1 MNTPARCRI
10 AVVGACPFPVPQ
22 GSQVYLHET
31 ARALRGQGHP
41 VDLVTYGYGQGDY
54 DGDLPLHRAANFFG
68 SRRTRSGPSFV
79 KPFLDA
85 ALVSRLRRVVRDRA
99 IDVVDAH
106 NYEGLAVALAAG
118 HRPVVYH
125 AHNAMADELPHYTRA
140 KRAAA
145 GFGRW
150 LDRAL
155 PRRAEC
161 VIAPHAVLAD
171 YLVECGCE
179 AGRVHTVPPPMDLD
193 GFEPCTE
200 RIATPS
206 VLYTGNLDAYQNL
219 PFLMRVM
226 EAVRRRVR
234 NARLTIATHSE
245 VDSTSYPEYVDRVHL
260 SDRDALR
267 DLLRQDA
274 VFVCPRV
281 SWSGYPI
288 KVLNAMAAAQAIV
301 CCESAAHAL
310 THEADGLTVPDD
322 DIEAFAEAVTGLLR
336 DETARREL
344 GRKARETLVTMH
356 DPAKVGAALSD
367 LFDLAC
373 GDASTQS
380 SVVL

>member
-31 ARALRGQGHP
+31 ARALQGQGHP

-68 SRRTRSGPSFV
+68 SRRTRSGPSLA

-85 ALVSRLRRVVRDRA
+85 ALVSTLRRVVRARA

-118 HRPVVYH
+118 LRPVVYH
-125 AHNAMADELPHYTRA
+125 VHNAMADELPYYTRA

-150 LDRAL
+150 LDRSL
-155 PRRAEC
+155 PRKADC
-161 VIAPHAVLAD
+161 VVAPHAVLAG
-171 YLVECGCE
+171 YLVDCGCD
-179 AGRVHTVPPPMDLD
+179 ARRVHVVPPPMDLN

-200 RIATPS
+200 RVATPS

-219 PFLMRVM
+219 PFLIGMM
-226 EAVRRRVR
+226 DEVRRYVR
-234 NARLTIATHSE
+234 DARLTIATHSE
-245 VDSTSYPEYVDRVHL
+245 MDSTSYPEYVDRVHL
-260 SDRDALR
+260 SDRASLC

-310 THEADGLTVPDD
+310 THEVDGMVVPDD

-336 DETARREL
+336 DETARSAL
-344 GRKARETLVTMH
+344 GRKAQETLVKVH
-356 DPAKVGAALSD
+356 DPAKVGASLSE
-367 LFDLAC
+367 LFERVC
-373 GDASTQS
+373 GDASPQS